1 MSSVFALADSLQD
14 IRAVRVL
21 EKSFKDGRLAHA
33 ILLHGQRLETLEA
46 LALALAGALLEVES
60 PALHPDFFCRRPA
73 NKMRQISAQDI
84 RGLIRA
90 IQHSPNQG
98 GRKVALLY
106 EADRMNAAAANAFL
120 KTLEEPP
127 ADTTILLLST
137 RPYGLLPTIRS
148 RCLNFKIPASAEML
162 VDSQWAAWLEQY
174 QGWIDSVLH
183 MERKASA
190 SAGLIMG
197 LYGLLAQFETLLK
210 DLAKRSWAAEKERLG
225 DTFTDEEIIAL
236 ETGNYKRVRHQLLTE
251 IAHATRRFVFEQHNV
266 PERTAL
272 AFTQSMEALERS
284 AGLLEVNFNEVTTL
298 ETFMLQSLRLWAQCT

>member
-33 ILLHGQRLETLEA
+33 ILLHGQRLEMLEA

-137 RPYGLLPTIRS
+137 RPYDLLPTIRS

-210 DLAKRSWAAEKERLG
+210 DLAKSSWSAEKERLG

-236 ETGNYKRVRHQLLTE
+236 ETGNYKRVRHQLLAE